1 MAEIS
6 TVARPYAEA
15 LFQVARAGD
24 LARWSATVTELAGIG
39 GNAQMRTA
47 IDDPKITDEQIFGLF
62 TGLLAT
68 PLSAEGQNFV
78 RALIANGR
86 LTLLPEIARQFAQL
100 KNAQEGVAD
109 ADIISAFPMPD
120 AQVAELIGA
129 LEKKFGIK
137 LRAKVAVDSSL
148 IGGVRVTVG
157 DEVLDSSVRTRL
169 EQMRVALTA

>member
-15 LFQVARAGD
+15 LFQVARSGD
-24 LARWSATVTELAGIG
+24 LARWSEIVTELAGLG
-39 GNAQMRTA
+39 GNAQMRAA
-47 IDDPKITDEQIFGLF
+47 IDDPKLTDEQIYGLF
-62 TGLLAT
+62 TGVLKA
-68 PLSAEGQNFV
+68 PLPAEGQNFV

-86 LTLLPEIARQFAQL
+86 LTLLPEIARQFRQL

-109 ADIISAFPMPD
+109 ADIVSAFPMPD

-157 DEVLDSSVRTRL
+157 DEVLDSTVRTRL

>member
-1 MAEIS
+1 MAELS

-15 LFQVARAGD
+15 LFQVARGGD
-24 LARWSATVTELAGIG
+24 LGRWSELARELATIA
-39 GNAQMRTA
+39 GNTQMQA
-47 IDDPKITDEQIFGLF
+47 AVADPKLSNEQIYALF
-62 TGLLAT
+62 TGVLKSSL
-68 PLSAEGQNFV
+68 PAEGQNFV
-78 RALIANGR
+78 RTLITNGR
-86 LTLLPEIARQFAQL
+86 LTLLPEIVRQFQQL

-109 ADIISAFPMPD
+109 ADIVSAFPMAD
-120 AQVAELIGA
+120 AQVAELVGA

-137 LRAKVAVDSSL
+137 LRAKVAVDASL

>member
-15 LFQVARAGD
+15 LFQVARGGD
-24 LARWSATVTELAGIG
+24 LARWSEIVTELAGLG
-39 GNAQMRTA
+39 GNAQMRAA
-47 IDDPKITDEQIFGLF
+47 IDDPKLTDEQIYTLF
-62 TGLLAT
+62 TGVLKA
-68 PLSAEGQNFV
+68 PLPAEGQNFV

-86 LTLLPEIARQFAQL
+86 LTLLPEIARQFRQL

-109 ADIISAFPMPD
+109 ADIVSAFPMPD

-157 DEVLDSSVRTRL
+157 DEVLDSTVRTRL

>member
-1 MAEIS
+1 MAELS

-15 LFQVARAGD
+15 LFEVARNGD
-24 LARWSATVTELAGIG
+24 LARWSEVVTELGVLG
-39 GNAQMRTA
+39 GNEQVRAA
-47 IDDPKITDEQIFGLF
+47 IADPKLTDDQIYGLV
-62 TGLLAT
+62 TGVLQSQLPT
-68 PLSAEGQNFV
+68 EGQNFV
-78 RALIANGR
+78 RTLIENSR
-86 LTLLPEIARQFAQL
+86 LALLPEIARQFREL
-100 KNAQEGVAD
+100 KNAREGVAD
-109 ADIISAFPMPD
+109 ADIVSAFPMPD

-157 DEVLDSSVRTRL
+157 DEVLDSTVRTRL

>member
-15 LFQVARAGD
+15 MFQVARGGD
-24 LARWSATVTELAGIG
+24 LGRWSEIVTELAGLG
-39 GNAQMRTA
+39 GNAQMRAA
-47 IDDPKITDEQIFGLF
+47 IDDPKLTDEQIYTLF
-62 TGLLAT
+62 TGVLKA
-68 PLSAEGQNFV
+68 PLPAEGQNFV

-86 LTLLPEIARQFAQL
+86 LTLLPEIARQFRQL

-109 ADIISAFPMPD
+109 ADIVSAFPMPD